1 MRSLAWVG
9 LLAFLG
15 ALLIT
20 SLGRPRPL
28 EDHLVHL
35 QVKQVLPQHA
45 AALSAEPAELQALFL
60 AYADDPILVAKAR
73 LALMRYPD
81 LARPVLLTYGA
92 SQLFQDVLRA
102 YGEDV
107 MLPVHYFQTHE
118 IFTLELMRSMSD
130 TARSA
135 LNAVRGL
142 WADSPAPQ
150 DAASGALSRE
160 ERGWYALHF
169 LEAEGY
175 QFLGQ
180 FVIAPDG
187 EVGWVQTE
195 RILEG
200 INRFFAGGLKGLE
213 TKFRRDEAIGA
224 GDVGWAAVD
233 AFIGVS
239 AFKLL
244 RMGRVGTSG
253 AALTFSERSA
263 AVGAGLWRGSAMGAR
278 LVKYGAPAV
287 LAYVAIRHPSV
298 INAMLGTVAERLGLP
313 VALVQ
318 IIGWTLVLIPFILI
332 LRFLLAPVV
341 WILTAALRVL
351 RWGNGRPRQ
360 V

>member
-1 MRSLAWVG
+1 MRSLAWAG

-15 ALLIT
+15 ALLIAG
-20 SLGRPRPL
+20 LGQPKPL
-28 EDHLVHL
+28 EDQLVHL

-45 AALSAEPAELQALFL
+45 AALSTESAELQALFL

-73 LALMRYPD
+73 LAMMRYPD
-81 LARPVLLTYGA
+81 MARPVLLTYGA
-92 SQLFQDVLRA
+92 SRLFQDVLRT

-142 WADSPAPQ
+142 WADSPPAQ
-150 DAASGALSRE
+150 SSASEALSSE

-169 LEAEGY
+169 IEAEGY
-175 QFLGQ
+175 NFLGQ
-180 FVIAPDG
+180 FVMAPDG
-187 EVGWVQTE
+187 KVGWVQTE

-224 GDVGWAAVD
+224 GDVGWAALDV
-233 AFIGVS
+233 FIGVS
-239 AFKLL
+239 AFKIL
-244 RMGRVGTSG
+244 RMGRVGASG

-263 AVGAGLWRGSAMGAR
+263 AVGAGLWRGSAMGVR
-278 LVKYGAPAV
+278 LVKYGAPVV

-318 IIGWTLVLIPFILI
+318 IAGWTLVLIPFMLI
-332 LRFLLAPVV
+332 LRFLLAPLA
-341 WILTAALRVL
+341 WALTAVVRLRH
-351 RWGNGRPRQ
+351 WGDRGFRQ